1 MKKLILA
8 ASILAASAA
17 GASAADLGAVPYRP
31 MTPMVAATYDWSGFY
46 WGGNG
51 GWGSSRNCWD
61 VVTPGGALIVS
72 EGCHNATGGTAG
84 GQLGFRTQSY
94 AWVFGL
100 EAQGNWLGLRGSK
113 VSNAFF
119 LAVPGD
125 ITNRSR
131 IDAFGLFTGQVGY
144 AWGNTL
150 FYVKGGL
157 AVTTARYNDIVTATG
172 LIAATASD
180 TRAGGAVGAGL
191 EYGFFPGWSVAVE
204 YDHLFMGSRNL
215 SLSSL
220 GVLPGPATAGSTVV
234 IDRIRQDLDLVTV
247 RVNYTFGGPAIAKY

>member
-1 MKKLILA
+1 MKKLIVA

-17 GASAADLGAVPYRP
+17 GASAADLGGQPRMSP
-31 MTPMVAATYDWSGFY
+31 MIAATYDWSGFY

-61 VVTPGGALIVS
+61 VVTAAGTLIVA
-72 EGCHNATGGTAG
+72 EGCHNATGGVAG

-100 EAQGNWLGLRGSK
+100 EAQGDWVGLRGSK

-119 LAVPGD
+119 FVPGD

-131 IDAFGLFTGQVGY
+131 IDAFGLFTGQIGY
-144 AWGNTL
+144 AWGSTL
-150 FYVKGGL
+150 FYVKGGV

-172 LIAATASD
+172 LIATTASD
-180 TRAGGAVGAGL
+180 TRAGGTVGAGL

-215 SLSSL
+215 TFSSL
-220 GVLPGPATAGSTVV
+220 GNIAGLPPAGSPVAT
-234 IDRIRQDLDLVTV
+234 DRIRQDLDLVTV
-247 RVNYTFGGPAIAKY
+247 RVNYTFGGPSIAKY

>member
-1 MKKLILA
+1 MRKLIVA
-8 ASILAASAA
+8 AAIVASSAA

-31 MTPMVAATYDWSGFY
+31 APMIAAPYDWSGFY

-61 VVTPGGALIVS
+61 VVNPVAS
-72 EGCHNATGGTAG
+72 DGCHNATGGTAG

-94 AWVFGL
+94 SWVFGL
-100 EAQGNWLGLRGSK
+100 EAQGNWLGLRGSQ

-119 LAVPGD
+119 IAVPGD
-125 ITNRSR
+125 ITNKSR

-144 AWGNTL
+144 AWGDTL
-150 FYVKGGL
+150 LYAKGGL
-157 AVTTARYNDIVTATG
+157 AVTTARYNDILTTTG
-172 LIAATASD
+172 LIAGTASD
-180 TRAGGAVGAGL
+180 TRAGGSVGAGV

-215 SLSSL
+215 TFSSL
-220 GVLPGPATAGSTVV
+220 GIVPGPATAGVPVV